1 MRARIERLLSQSRSA
16 VREISAQARVERRA
30 DRYWLSLQL
39 QLDGR
44 RARRELSDASCDS
57 LSDVAAWLVAVAI
70 DPQLPA
76 PATLD
81 AGSTPAAQVASPQP
95 TAAAAAATATTT
107 ASTANDAE
115 RPLARDA
122 PAGPAR
128 APEYRIGVLG
138 GLFAAGLAGPTGS
151 LGVNASVVLDQFAF
165 QLIALHHFARTLT
178 PAAMSGRYQFASQE
192 LGLASCLHWGER
204 LQLGPCVG
212 LSGLRTH
219 AEALGIAHPRPATFL
234 WGIAVLSFAA
244 DYALLGPV
252 RLRMDAGIW
261 TPFTPRPR
269 YAVSGVV
276 GSVAEAAQV
285 GGAIRL
291 GAEAFW

>member
-1 MRARIERLLSQSRSA
+1 MRGRLERLLAQSRSA

-44 RARRELSDASCDS
+44 RARRELSDDSCAS
-57 LSDVAAWLVAVAI
+57 LSDVAAWLIAVAV

-76 PATLD
+76 PQTPDTGRA
-81 AGSTPAAQVASPQP
+81 PAAQDADRQ
-95 TAAAAAATATTT
+95 AAATQP
-107 ASTANDAE
+107 ASAADDTE
-115 RPLARDA
+115 RPPRRDA
-122 PAGPAR
+122 PVRPDR
-128 APEYRIGVLG
+128 APEWRIGVLG
-138 GLFAAGLAGPTGS
+138 GVFAAGLAGPTGS
-151 LGVNASVVLDQFAF
+151 LGVNAQLVLDRLAF
-165 QLIALHHFARTLT
+165 ELIALHHFARTLT
-178 PAAMSGRYQFASQE
+178 LAAVSGRYEFESQE

-204 LQLGPCVG
+204 LQLGPCIG

-219 AEALGIAHPRPATFL
+219 AEAFGIAQARPATFV

-261 TPFTPRPR
+261 TPFSPRPR
-269 YAVSGVV
+269 YTVSGVV
-276 GSVAEAAQV
+276 GSVAEAAQL